1 MLWFLTGVT
10 NIRDL
15 LKQNVRIW
23 TDWPLASYRKK
34 TGDDIS
40 QDAFEAR
47 ILSDDEFAKIWGD
60 LGPVY
65 GKQWRRWVDA
75 DGNEHDQI
83 ATLVDTLK
91 NNTGSRR
98 MLFHAWNV
106 GDLDQMALPPCHLV
120 SSEEHTSELPSLMRT
135 SYAVIGLPKKKTKTT
150 E

>member
-1 MLWFLTGVT
+1 MIRILIYSLLLQTCVKCRSETVLSMLLFCFLMRRRPPRST
-10 NIRDL
+10 R
-15 LKQNVRIW
+15 
-23 TDWPLASYRKK
+23 TDTLFPYTTLFRSLASYRKK

-83 ATLVDTLK
+83 ATLVYTLK
-91 NNTGSRR
+91 NNTASRR

-106 GDLDQMALPPCHLV
+106 GDLDQMELTPCHMV
-120 SSEEHTSELPSLMRT
+120 
-135 SYAVIGLPKKKTKTT
+135 
-150 E
+150 

>member
-1 MLWFLTGVT
+1 MLWFRTGGT

-23 TDWPLASYRKK
+23 TEWPLASYRKK

-91 NNTGSRR
+91 NNPASRR
-98 MLFHAWNV
+98 ML
-106 GDLDQMALPPCHLV
+106 LDRKSTSLK
-120 SSEEHTSELPSLMRT
+120 SSH
-135 SYAVIGLPKKKTKTT
+135 
-150 E
+150 

>member
-1 MLWFLTGVT
+1 MLFVFFFKQKTAYEMRISDWSSDVCSSDL
-10 NIRDL
+10 L
-15 LKQNVRIW
+15 LKQNDRRW
-23 TDWPLASYRKK
+23 TDCPLASYRKK

-60 LGPVY
+60 FGPVY

-91 NNTGSRR
+91 NNPASRR

-106 GDLDQMALPPCHLV
+106 GDLDQMALPPCHMV
-120 SSEEHTSELPSLMRT
+120 YQCHVTSQE
-135 SYAVIGLPKKKTKTT
+135 IGRAHV
-150 E
+150 